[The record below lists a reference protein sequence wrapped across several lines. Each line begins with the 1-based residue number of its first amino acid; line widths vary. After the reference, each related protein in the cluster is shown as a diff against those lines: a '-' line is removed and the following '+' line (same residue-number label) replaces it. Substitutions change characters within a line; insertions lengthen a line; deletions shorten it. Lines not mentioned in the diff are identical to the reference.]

1 MEEKVKKSANAKK
14 GTASSKKKT
23 PSEAGKK
30 AASTKKA
37 ETEEKTSTCA
47 ADAALNRE
55 KKPSK
60 PALPGFEAV
69 APDLIPECVTLCE
82 SIAAYGLDSLS
93 VAKDYFDALRL
104 CNADERDFELQ
115 DERIAYMLAR
125 GKGFY
130 DVVNAGLSRALSA
143 NVPSAADWYE
153 LKRKI
158 CLLLAPHSFDHYM
171 QYVEWNRE
179 PHRKFWLP
187 RRRVLMGLCN
197 DLQDLEEHRIKF
209 LGVSMPP
216 RVGKLLSDDT
226 PILTAGGWKRH
237 GELKVGDRVLNPDG
251 EFIRVTHVFP
261 KCYANIR
268 VHFSDGTHIDCHE
281 NHEWVV
287 FNRHKHKT
295 EIRETHSMM
304 DDFETGKANTRKH
317 RYFYQLPKIAPII
330 GEQKDLPVAPYSLG
344 AWLGDGRNNNPDICE
359 PACDRVIVDRII
371 TDGYPISWQTV
382 HKTTGVEYY
391 GFKSLRGR
399 LQALGMCHS
408 RKRTPKRI
416 PDIYLTASLEQ
427 RLELLAGLLDTDG
440 TLIAKDHRYQF
451 STTEPELR
459 DDFISLISTFG
470 WRCSVKAEPPKLSS
484 SGIQGRK
491 TVYVIGFNPTCFI
504 PCVVERKQLHEFSKQ
519 RRIAISG
526 FERIE
531 PVQGNC
537 ISVEGGVYLAGD
549 RLIPTHNSTLC
560 IFFLTWHMG
569 RHPDDASAMGGHS
582 DTLVNGFYGE
592 LNAVLDP
599 DGEYLWHDVFP
610 HAQIESRSAK
620 YLQINLNHPKR
631 FQTMTCRSAEGTWTG
646 AIDISRDGILY
657 VDDLIKDLEESLSPS
672 RLDAKYNIYLNQMKD
687 RMKDGALQL
696 MVGTRWNVMDP
707 LGRVREQYRGNPEY
721 RFTVIPAL
729 DSNGESNFQYD
740 YGVGFSTAYYR
751 DMKNS
756 IDDCTWCAKYQ
767 GAPYIRQ
774 GLVFPPDSLLR
785 YNGILPDGQPDRII
799 AACDVAWGGDDYL
812 AMPIVYI
819 YGDGSMYCVDVV
831 FSNAN
836 KTFTQPAVV
845 GKLLIHRPHQVQ
857 FEANNGGT
865 EYAQAVDKMLRE
877 KMCVL
882 NISTRRAPGNSPKL
896 SRIIQYAPDIMKIHF
911 LDFDHS
917 TPEYRNFIEWLCSF
931 VSLGKNV
938 HDDAPDALAQLMD
951 LATGNWG
958 VVTVGRRP
966 W

>member
-1 MEEKVKKSANAKK
+1 MGAFSCEDTGKKKSKKVKNGNKK
-14 GTASSKKKT
+14 I
-23 PSEAGKK
+23 
-30 AASTKKA
+30 
-37 ETEEKTSTCA
+37 
-47 ADAALNRE
+47 
-55 KKPSK
+55 
-60 PALPGFEAV
+60 LPGFENWN
-69 APDLIPECVTLCE
+69 DRLPECVVLCE
-82 SIAAYGLDSLS
+82 AVAAYGTDSLS
-93 VAKDYFDALRL
+93 VAKDYFDALRGL
-104 CNADERDFELQ
+104 AQDNSAESYEEEL
-115 DERIAYMLAR
+115 AYMVAKGKEFFDVVNRMLAR
-125 GKGFY
+125 
-130 DVVNAGLSRALSA
+130 SA
-143 NVPSAADWYE
+143 SAKTAAAPEWYE
-153 LKRKI
+153 LKRKV

-179 PHRKFWLP
+179 PSRKFWVP
-187 RRRVLMGLCN
+187 RRSVLMGLCN

-226 PILTAGGWKRH
+226 PIMTTRGWVKH
-237 GELKVGDRVLNPDG
+237 GDLRVGDEVFSPDG
-251 EFIRVTHVFP
+251 NPVKVTHVFP
-261 KCYANIR
+261 KGHANIR
-268 VHFSDGTHIDCHE
+268 VWFSLGRGYTHIDCHE

-287 FNRHKHKT
+287 FK
-295 EIRETHSMM
+295 
-304 DDFETGKANTRKH
+304 
-317 RYFYQLPKIAPII
+317 
-330 GEQKDLPVAPYSLG
+330 
-344 AWLGDGRNNNPDICE
+344 GR
-359 PACDRVIVDRII
+359 
-371 TDGYPISWQTV
+371 
-382 HKTTGVEYY
+382 
-391 GFKSLRGR
+391 
-399 LQALGMCHS
+399 
-408 RKRTPKRI
+408 
-416 PDIYLTASLEQ
+416 
-427 RLELLAGLLDTDG
+427 
-440 TLIAKDHRYQF
+440 
-451 STTEPELR
+451 
-459 DDFISLISTFG
+459 
-470 WRCSVKAEPPKLSS
+470 
-484 SGIQGRK
+484 
-491 TVYVIGFNPTCFI
+491 
-504 PCVVERKQLHEFSKQ
+504 ERKPRIVTTKKLMEDFASFDPDKARFKTLYYIVQ
-519 RRIAISG
+519 RFDTNNAWKMCELKKPRRLKFAG

-549 RLIPTHNSTLC
+549 RLIPTHNSTIC

-582 DTLVNGFYGE
+582 DTLVNGFYDE

-631 FQTMTCRSAEGTWTG
+631 FPTMTCRSAEGTWTG

-657 VDDLIKDLEESLSPS
+657 VDDLVKDLEESLSPS

-707 LGRVREQYRGNPEY
+707 LGRVREQYRDNPDY

-729 DSNGESNFQYD
+729 DANGESNFQYD
-740 YGVGFSTAYYR
+740 YGVGFSTEYYR

-767 GAPYIRQ
+767 GAPYVRQ

-785 YNGILPDGQPDRII
+785 YNGVLPGGSPERII
-799 AACDVAWGGDDYL
+799 AACDVAWGGEDYL
-812 AMPIVYI
+812 SMPIVYV

-836 KTFTQPAVV
+836 KVFTQPEVV

-865 EYAQAVDKMLRE
+865 EYAQAIDEMLRA
-877 KMCVL
+877 KGCSL
-882 NISTRRAPGNSPKL
+882 NISTRRAPGNAPKL
-896 SRIIQYAPDIMKIHF
+896 SRIIQYAPDISKIHF

-917 TPEYRNFIEWLCSF
+917 TPEYRSFIEWLCSF

-938 HDDAPDALAQLMD
+938 HDDAPDSLAQLMD

-958 VVTVGRRP
+958 IVSVQKRVF
-966 W
+966 

>member
-1 MEEKVKKSANAKK
+1 MGAFSCEDTGKKKSKKVKN
-14 GTASSKKKT
+14 GNKT
-23 PSEAGKK
+23 V
-30 AASTKKA
+30 
-37 ETEEKTSTCA
+37 
-47 ADAALNRE
+47 
-55 KKPSK
+55 
-60 PALPGFEAV
+60 LPGFENWN
-69 APDLIPECVTLCE
+69 DRLPECVALCE
-82 SIAAYGLDSLS
+82 AIAAYGTDCLS
-93 VAKDYFDALRL
+93 VAKDYFDALRGL
-104 CNADERDFELQ
+104 AQDNSAESYEEEL
-115 DERIAYMLAR
+115 AYMVAKGKEFFDVVNRMLAR
-125 GKGFY
+125 
-130 DVVNAGLSRALSA
+130 AASA
-143 NVPSAADWYE
+143 KTSAAPEWYE
-153 LKRKI
+153 LKRKV

-179 PHRKFWLP
+179 PSRKFWVP
-187 RRRVLMGLCN
+187 RRSVLMGLCN
-197 DLQDLEEHRIKF
+197 DLQDLEEHKIKF

-226 PILTAGGWKRH
+226 PILTTRGWMKH
-237 GELKVGDRVLNPDG
+237 GDLRVGDEVFSPDG
-251 EFIRVTHVFP
+251 NPVKVTHVFP
-261 KCYANIR
+261 KGHANIR
-268 VHFSDGTHIDCHE
+268 VWFSLGRGYTHIDCHE

-287 FNRHKHKT
+287 FK
-295 EIRETHSMM
+295 
-304 DDFETGKANTRKH
+304 
-317 RYFYQLPKIAPII
+317 
-330 GEQKDLPVAPYSLG
+330 
-344 AWLGDGRNNNPDICE
+344 GR
-359 PACDRVIVDRII
+359 
-371 TDGYPISWQTV
+371 
-382 HKTTGVEYY
+382 
-391 GFKSLRGR
+391 
-399 LQALGMCHS
+399 
-408 RKRTPKRI
+408 
-416 PDIYLTASLEQ
+416 
-427 RLELLAGLLDTDG
+427 
-440 TLIAKDHRYQF
+440 
-451 STTEPELR
+451 
-459 DDFISLISTFG
+459 
-470 WRCSVKAEPPKLSS
+470 
-484 SGIQGRK
+484 
-491 TVYVIGFNPTCFI
+491 
-504 PCVVERKQLHEFSKQ
+504 ERKPRIVTTKKLMEDFANFDPDKARFKTLYYIVQ
-519 RRIAISG
+519 RFDTNNAWKMCELKKPRRLKFAG

-549 RLIPTHNSTLC
+549 RLIPTHNSTIC

-631 FQTMTCRSAEGTWTG
+631 FPTMTCRSAEGTWTG

-707 LGRVREQYRGNPEY
+707 LGRVREQYRDNPEY

-729 DSNGESNFQYD
+729 DANGESNFQYD
-740 YGVGFSTAYYR
+740 YGVGFSTEYYR
-751 DMKNS
+751 DMKAS

-767 GAPYIRQ
+767 GAPYVRQ

-785 YNGILPDGQPDRII
+785 YNGVLPGGSPERII
-799 AACDVAWGGDDYL
+799 AACDVAWGGEDYL
-812 AMPIVYI
+812 SMPIVYV
-819 YGDGSMYCVDVV
+819 YSDGSMYCVDVV

-836 KTFTQPAVV
+836 KVFTQPEVV

-865 EYAQAVDKMLRE
+865 EYAQTVDEMLRA
-877 KMCVL
+877 KGCSL
-882 NISTRRAPGNSPKL
+882 NISTRRAPGNASKL
-896 SRIIQYAPDIMKIHF
+896 SRIIQYAPDISKIHF

-917 TPEYRNFIEWLCSF
+917 TPEYRSFIEWLCSF

-938 HDDAPDALAQLMD
+938 HDDAPDSLAQLMD

-958 VVTVGRRP
+958 IVSVQKRVF
-966 W
+966 

>member
-1 MEEKVKKSANAKK
+1 MGAFSCEDTGNKKSKKAKK
-14 GTASSKKKT
+14 G
-23 PSEAGKK
+23 EK
-30 AASTKKA
+30 AV
-37 ETEEKTSTCA
+37 
-47 ADAALNRE
+47 
-55 KKPSK
+55 
-60 PALPGFEAV
+60 LPGFENWNGR
-69 APDLIPECVTLCE
+69 LPECVTLCE
-82 SIAAYGLDSLS
+82 AIAAYGTDCLS
-93 VAKDYFDALRL
+93 VAKDYFDALRGL
-104 CNADERDFELQ
+104 ARDNMTESYEEEL
-115 DERIAYMLAR
+115 AYMVARGKEFFDVVNRMLAR
-125 GKGFY
+125 
-130 DVVNAGLSRALSA
+130 SA
-143 NVPSAADWYE
+143 SAKTSAAPEWYE

-179 PHRKFWLP
+179 PARKFWVP
-187 RRRVLMGLCN
+187 RRSVLLGLCN
-197 DLQDLEEHRIKF
+197 DLQDLEEHKIKF

-226 PILTAGGWKRH
+226 PILTTRGWVKH
-237 GELKVGDRVLNPDG
+237 GDLRVGDEVFSPDG
-251 EFIRVTHVFP
+251 NPVKVTHVFP
-261 KCYANIR
+261 KGHANIR
-268 VHFSDGTHIDCHE
+268 VWFSLGRGYTHIDCHE

-287 FNRHKHKT
+287 FK
-295 EIRETHSMM
+295 
-304 DDFETGKANTRKH
+304 
-317 RYFYQLPKIAPII
+317 
-330 GEQKDLPVAPYSLG
+330 
-344 AWLGDGRNNNPDICE
+344 GR
-359 PACDRVIVDRII
+359 
-371 TDGYPISWQTV
+371 
-382 HKTTGVEYY
+382 
-391 GFKSLRGR
+391 
-399 LQALGMCHS
+399 
-408 RKRTPKRI
+408 
-416 PDIYLTASLEQ
+416 
-427 RLELLAGLLDTDG
+427 
-440 TLIAKDHRYQF
+440 
-451 STTEPELR
+451 
-459 DDFISLISTFG
+459 
-470 WRCSVKAEPPKLSS
+470 
-484 SGIQGRK
+484 
-491 TVYVIGFNPTCFI
+491 
-504 PCVVERKQLHEFSKQ
+504 ERKPRIVTTKKLMEDFANFDPDKARFKTLYYIVQ
-519 RRIAISG
+519 RFDTNNAWKMCELKKPRRLKFAG

-549 RLIPTHNSTLC
+549 RLIPTHNSTIC

-582 DTLVNGFYGE
+582 DTLVNGFYDE

-599 DGEYLWHDVFP
+599 GGEYLWHDVFP

-631 FQTMTCRSAEGTWTG
+631 FPTMTCRSAEGTWTG

-657 VDDLIKDLEESLSPS
+657 VDDLVKDLEESLSPA

-707 LGRVREQYRGNPEY
+707 LGRVREQYRDNPEY

-729 DSNGESNFQYD
+729 DANGESNFQYD
-740 YGVGFSTAYYR
+740 YGVGFSTEYYR
-751 DMKNS
+751 DMKAS

-785 YNGILPDGQPDRII
+785 YNGILPGGQPDRII

-877 KMCVL
+877 KGCVL
-882 NISTRRAPGNSPKL
+882 NISTRRAPGNAPKL
-896 SRIIQYAPDIMKIHF
+896 SRIIQYAPDILKIHF

-917 TPEYRNFIEWLCSF
+917 TPEYRSFIEWLCSF

-938 HDDAPDALAQLMD
+938 HDDAPDSLAQLMD

-958 VVTVGRRP
+958 IVAVQKRVF
-966 W
+966 

>member
-1 MEEKVKKSANAKK
+1 MGAFSCEDTGKKKSKKVKN
-14 GTASSKKKT
+14 GNKT
-23 PSEAGKK
+23 V
-30 AASTKKA
+30 
-37 ETEEKTSTCA
+37 
-47 ADAALNRE
+47 
-55 KKPSK
+55 
-60 PALPGFEAV
+60 LPGFENWN
-69 APDLIPECVTLCE
+69 DRLPECVVLCE
-82 SIAAYGLDSLS
+82 AVAAYGTDSLS
-93 VAKDYFDALRL
+93 VAKDYFDALRGFAQD
-104 CNADERDFELQ
+104 NSAESYEEEL
-115 DERIAYMLAR
+115 AYMVAKGKEFFDVVNRMLAR
-125 GKGFY
+125 
-130 DVVNAGLSRALSA
+130 SA
-143 NVPSAADWYE
+143 SAKTSAAPEWYE
-153 LKRKI
+153 LKRKV

-179 PHRKFWLP
+179 PARKFWVP
-187 RRRVLMGLCN
+187 RRSVLMGLCN
-197 DLQDLEEHRIKF
+197 DLQDLEEHKIKF

-226 PILTAGGWKRH
+226 PILTTRGWMKH
-237 GELKVGDRVLNPDG
+237 GDLRVGDEVFSPDG
-251 EFIRVTHVFP
+251 NPVKVTHVFP
-261 KCYANIR
+261 KGHANIR
-268 VHFSDGTHIDCHE
+268 VWFSLGRGYTHIDCNE

-287 FNRHKHKT
+287 FK
-295 EIRETHSMM
+295 
-304 DDFETGKANTRKH
+304 
-317 RYFYQLPKIAPII
+317 
-330 GEQKDLPVAPYSLG
+330 
-344 AWLGDGRNNNPDICE
+344 GR
-359 PACDRVIVDRII
+359 
-371 TDGYPISWQTV
+371 
-382 HKTTGVEYY
+382 
-391 GFKSLRGR
+391 
-399 LQALGMCHS
+399 
-408 RKRTPKRI
+408 
-416 PDIYLTASLEQ
+416 
-427 RLELLAGLLDTDG
+427 
-440 TLIAKDHRYQF
+440 
-451 STTEPELR
+451 
-459 DDFISLISTFG
+459 
-470 WRCSVKAEPPKLSS
+470 
-484 SGIQGRK
+484 
-491 TVYVIGFNPTCFI
+491 
-504 PCVVERKQLHEFSKQ
+504 ERKPRIVTTKKLMEDFANFDPDKARFKTLYYIVQ
-519 RRIAISG
+519 RFDTNNAWKMCELKKPRRLKFAG

-549 RLIPTHNSTLC
+549 RLIPTHNSTIC

-599 DGEYLWHDVFP
+599 GGEYLWHDVFP

-631 FQTMTCRSAEGTWTG
+631 FPTMTCRSAEGTWTG

-657 VDDLIKDLEESLSPS
+657 VDDLVKDLEESLSPS

-707 LGRVREQYRGNPEY
+707 LGRVREQYRDNPEY

-729 DSNGESNFQYD
+729 DANGESNFQYE
-740 YGVGFSTAYYR
+740 YGVGFSTEYYR
-751 DMKNS
+751 DMKAS

-785 YNGILPDGQPDRII
+785 YNGVLPGGSPERII
-799 AACDVAWGGDDYL
+799 AACDVAWGGEDYL
-812 AMPIVYI
+812 SMPIVYV

-836 KTFTQPAVV
+836 KVFTQPEVV

-865 EYAQAVDKMLRE
+865 EYAQAIDEMLRA
-877 KMCVL
+877 KGCSL
-882 NISTRRAPGNSPKL
+882 NISTRRAPGNASKL
-896 SRIIQYAPDIMKIHF
+896 SRIIQYAPDIAKIHF

-917 TPEYRNFIEWLCSF
+917 TPEYRSFIEWLCSF

-938 HDDAPDALAQLMD
+938 HDDAPDSLAQLMD

-958 VVTVGRRP
+958 IVAVQKRVF
-966 W
+966 

>member
-1 MEEKVKKSANAKK
+1 MEEKVKKSANTKK

-37 ETEEKTSTCA
+37 ETEEKTGTCA
-47 ADAALNRE
+47 ADAALKRE
-55 KKPSK
+55 KKPPK

-115 DERIAYMLAR
+115 EERIAYMLAR
-125 GKGFY
+125 GREFY
-130 DVVNAGLSRALSA
+130 DVVIAGLSRALSA

-179 PHRKFWLP
+179 PQRKFWLP
-187 RRRVLMGLCN
+187 RRNVLMGLCN
-197 DLQDLEEHRIKF
+197 DLQDLEEHKIRF

-216 RVGKLLSDDT
+216 RVGK
-226 PILTAGGWKRH
+226 
-237 GELKVGDRVLNPDG
+237 
-251 EFIRVTHVFP
+251 
-261 KCYANIR
+261 
-268 VHFSDGTHIDCHE
+268 
-281 NHEWVV
+281 
-287 FNRHKHKT
+287 
-295 EIRETHSMM
+295 
-304 DDFETGKANTRKH
+304 
-317 RYFYQLPKIAPII
+317 
-330 GEQKDLPVAPYSLG
+330 
-344 AWLGDGRNNNPDICE
+344 
-359 PACDRVIVDRII
+359 
-371 TDGYPISWQTV
+371 
-382 HKTTGVEYY
+382 
-391 GFKSLRGR
+391 
-399 LQALGMCHS
+399 
-408 RKRTPKRI
+408 
-416 PDIYLTASLEQ
+416 
-427 RLELLAGLLDTDG
+427 
-440 TLIAKDHRYQF
+440 
-451 STTEPELR
+451 
-459 DDFISLISTFG
+459 
-470 WRCSVKAEPPKLSS
+470 
-484 SGIQGRK
+484 
-491 TVYVIGFNPTCFI
+491 
-504 PCVVERKQLHEFSKQ
+504 
-519 RRIAISG
+519 
-526 FERIE
+526 
-531 PVQGNC
+531 
-537 ISVEGGVYLAGD
+537 
-549 RLIPTHNSTLC
+549 STLC

-882 NISTRRAPGNSPKL
+882 NISTRRAPGNAPKL

>member
-1 MEEKVKKSANAKK
+1 MGAFSCEDTGNKKSKKAKK
-14 GTASSKKKT
+14 G
-23 PSEAGKK
+23 
-30 AASTKKA
+30 
-37 ETEEKTSTCA
+37 EKTV
-47 ADAALNRE
+47 
-55 KKPSK
+55 
-60 PALPGFEAV
+60 LPGFENWNGR
-69 APDLIPECVTLCE
+69 LPECVTLCE
-82 SIAAYGLDSLS
+82 AIAAYGTDCLS
-93 VAKDYFDALRL
+93 VAKDYFDALRGL
-104 CNADERDFELQ
+104 ARDNMAESYEEEL
-115 DERIAYMLAR
+115 AYMVARGKEFFDVVNRMLAR
-125 GKGFY
+125 
-130 DVVNAGLSRALSA
+130 SA
-143 NVPSAADWYE
+143 SAKTSAAPEWYE
-153 LKRKI
+153 LKRKV

-179 PHRKFWLP
+179 PARKFWVP
-187 RRRVLMGLCN
+187 RRSVLLGLCN
-197 DLQDLEEHRIKF
+197 DLQDLEEHKIKF

-226 PILTAGGWKRH
+226 PILTTRGWVKH
-237 GELKVGDRVLNPDG
+237 GDLRVGDEVFSPDG
-251 EFIRVTHVFP
+251 NPVKVTHVFP
-261 KCYANIR
+261 KGHANIR
-268 VHFSDGTHIDCHE
+268 VWFSLGRGYTHIDCHE

-287 FNRHKHKT
+287 FK
-295 EIRETHSMM
+295 
-304 DDFETGKANTRKH
+304 
-317 RYFYQLPKIAPII
+317 
-330 GEQKDLPVAPYSLG
+330 
-344 AWLGDGRNNNPDICE
+344 GR
-359 PACDRVIVDRII
+359 
-371 TDGYPISWQTV
+371 
-382 HKTTGVEYY
+382 
-391 GFKSLRGR
+391 
-399 LQALGMCHS
+399 
-408 RKRTPKRI
+408 
-416 PDIYLTASLEQ
+416 
-427 RLELLAGLLDTDG
+427 
-440 TLIAKDHRYQF
+440 
-451 STTEPELR
+451 
-459 DDFISLISTFG
+459 
-470 WRCSVKAEPPKLSS
+470 
-484 SGIQGRK
+484 
-491 TVYVIGFNPTCFI
+491 
-504 PCVVERKQLHEFSKQ
+504 ERKPRIVTTKKLMEDFANFDPDKARFKTLYYIVQ
-519 RRIAISG
+519 RFDTNNAWKMCELKKPRRLKFAG

-549 RLIPTHNSTLC
+549 RLIPTHNSTIC

-631 FQTMTCRSAEGTWTG
+631 FPTMTCRSAEGTWTG

-657 VDDLIKDLEESLSPS
+657 VDDLVKDLEESLSPA

-707 LGRVREQYRGNPEY
+707 LGRVREQYRDNPEY

-729 DSNGESNFQYD
+729 NANGESNFQYD
-740 YGVGFSTAYYR
+740 YGVGFSTEYYR
-751 DMKNS
+751 DMKAS

-767 GAPYIRQ
+767 GAPYVRQ

-785 YNGILPDGQPDRII
+785 YNGVLPGGSPERII
-799 AACDVAWGGDDYL
+799 AACDVAWGGEDYL
-812 AMPIVYI
+812 SMPIVYV

-836 KTFTQPAVV
+836 KVFTQPEVV

-865 EYAQAVDKMLRE
+865 EYAQAIDEMLRA
-877 KMCVL
+877 KGCVL
-882 NISTRRAPGNSPKL
+882 NISTRRAPGNASKL
-896 SRIIQYAPDIMKIHF
+896 SRIIQYAPDILKIHF

-917 TPEYRNFIEWLCSF
+917 TPEYRSFIEWLCSF

-938 HDDAPDALAQLMD
+938 HDDAPDSLAQLMD

-958 VVTVGRRP
+958 IVAVQKRVF
-966 W
+966 

>member
-1 MEEKVKKSANAKK
+1 MGAFSCEDTGNKKSKKAKK
-14 GTASSKKKT
+14 G
-23 PSEAGKK
+23 EK
-30 AASTKKA
+30 AV
-37 ETEEKTSTCA
+37 
-47 ADAALNRE
+47 
-55 KKPSK
+55 
-60 PALPGFEAV
+60 LPGFENWN
-69 APDLIPECVTLCE
+69 DRLPECVVLCE
-82 SIAAYGLDSLS
+82 AIAAYGTDSLS
-93 VAKDYFDALRL
+93 VAKDYFDALRGL
-104 CNADERDFELQ
+104 ARDNMTESYEEELSYMVARGKEFF
-115 DERIAYMLAR
+115 DVVNRMLAR
-125 GKGFY
+125 
-130 DVVNAGLSRALSA
+130 SA
-143 NVPSAADWYE
+143 SAKTSAAPEWYE
-153 LKRKI
+153 LKRKV

-179 PHRKFWLP
+179 PARKFWVP
-187 RRRVLMGLCN
+187 RRSVLMGLCN
-197 DLQDLEEHRIKF
+197 DLQDLEEHKIKF

-226 PILTAGGWKRH
+226 PILTARGWMKH
-237 GELKVGDRVLNPDG
+237 GDLRVGDEVFSPDG
-251 EFIRVTHVFP
+251 NPVKVTHVFP
-261 KCYANIR
+261 KGHANIR
-268 VHFSDGTHIDCHE
+268 VWFSLGRGYTHIDCHE

-287 FNRHKHKT
+287 FK
-295 EIRETHSMM
+295 
-304 DDFETGKANTRKH
+304 
-317 RYFYQLPKIAPII
+317 
-330 GEQKDLPVAPYSLG
+330 
-344 AWLGDGRNNNPDICE
+344 GR
-359 PACDRVIVDRII
+359 
-371 TDGYPISWQTV
+371 
-382 HKTTGVEYY
+382 
-391 GFKSLRGR
+391 
-399 LQALGMCHS
+399 
-408 RKRTPKRI
+408 
-416 PDIYLTASLEQ
+416 
-427 RLELLAGLLDTDG
+427 
-440 TLIAKDHRYQF
+440 
-451 STTEPELR
+451 
-459 DDFISLISTFG
+459 
-470 WRCSVKAEPPKLSS
+470 
-484 SGIQGRK
+484 
-491 TVYVIGFNPTCFI
+491 
-504 PCVVERKQLHEFSKQ
+504 ERKPRIVTTKKLMEDFANFDPDKARFKTLYYIVQ
-519 RRIAISG
+519 RFDTNNAWKMCELKKPRRLKFAG

-549 RLIPTHNSTLC
+549 RLIPTHNSTIC

-631 FQTMTCRSAEGTWTG
+631 FPTMTCRSAEGTWTG

-657 VDDLIKDLEESLSPS
+657 VDDLVKDLEESLSPS

-707 LGRVREQYRGNPEY
+707 LGRVREQYRDNPEY

-729 DSNGESNFQYD
+729 DANGESNFQYE
-740 YGVGFSTAYYR
+740 YGVGFSTEYYR
-751 DMKNS
+751 DMKAS

-767 GAPYIRQ
+767 GAPYVRQ

-785 YNGILPDGQPDRII
+785 YNGVLPGGSPERII
-799 AACDVAWGGDDYL
+799 AACDVAWGGEDYL
-812 AMPIVYI
+812 SMPIVYV

-836 KTFTQPAVV
+836 KVFTQPEVV

-865 EYAQAVDKMLRE
+865 EYAQAIDEMLRA
-877 KMCVL
+877 KGCAL
-882 NISTRRAPGNSPKL
+882 NISTRRAPGNASKL
-896 SRIIQYAPDIMKIHF
+896 SRIIQYAPDISKIHF

-917 TPEYRNFIEWLCSF
+917 TPEYRSFIEWLCSF

-938 HDDAPDALAQLMD
+938 HDDAPDSLAQLMD

-958 VVTVGRRP
+958 IVAVQKRVF
-966 W
+966 